1 MDLNFILTVMGVAL
15 GGVSIGVSVWV
26 AFFIYRKQKDS
37 QTVMDKFVQDSLEM
51 LRTYEQTSFDLLVG
65 IRNNNFQLFARHF
78 ETDKSGYWHFKL
90 RFESWN
96 RLSIQV
102 TPDDGESF
110 FLRLEILGTSED
122 FRRNSMDGIAYEYFF
137 CRVLDS
143 MDNERFKV
151 GEIVTC
157 FYYNGSPYVSKYVG
171 SFLEPEDKLKF
182 IVGGLGDAQSGWQHD
197 IEAGTVKYSPRAK
210 DFKV

>member
-1 MDLNFILTVMGVAL
+1 MDWGFLLTVIGIILSVI
-15 GGVSIGVSVWV
+15 SIAVSVWV
-26 AFFIYRKQKDS
+26 AFFIYRKQKES
-37 QTVMDKFVQDSLEM
+37 QEVMDKFVQDSLGM

-78 ETDKSGYWHFKL
+78 ENDKSGYWHFKL

-102 TPDDGESF
+102 QPKEGGNF
-110 FLRLEILGTSED
+110 FLDLEILGTSED
-122 FRRNSMDGIAYEYFF
+122 FRKNSMDGGAYEYFF

-143 MDNERFKV
+143 QNSDRFKV
-151 GEIVTC
+151 GETVTC

-182 IVGGLGDAQSGWQHD
+182 IVGSLGGAQSGWQND
-197 IEAGTVKYSPRAK
+197 IGAGTVAYSPRAK

>member
-110 FLRLEILGTSED
+110 ARVIALASGCNRISNNCTGLPNRIVQIPGSKLGYV
-122 FRRNSMDGIAYEYFF
+122 NSVSFSG
-137 CRVLDS
+137 
-143 MDNERFKV
+143 
-151 GEIVTC
+151 
-157 FYYNGSPYVSKYVG
+157 NG
-171 SFLEPEDKLKF
+171 
-182 IVGGLGDAQSGWQHD
+182 
-197 IEAGTVKYSPRAK
+197 
-210 DFKV
+210 